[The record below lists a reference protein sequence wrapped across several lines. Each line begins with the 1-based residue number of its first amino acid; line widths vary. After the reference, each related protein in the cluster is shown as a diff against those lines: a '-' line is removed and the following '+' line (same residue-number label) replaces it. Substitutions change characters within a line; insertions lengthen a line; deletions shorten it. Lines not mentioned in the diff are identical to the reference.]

1 MQSLWKK
8 GDKRKKMKH
17 YYTNRSVCDPIVDE
31 LNTLEQAIVDICDV
45 DTVRAIHARK
55 DVLVKK

>member
-1 MQSLWKK
+1 
-8 GDKRKKMKH
+8 MKH

-31 LNTLEQAIVDICDV
+31 LNALEQAIVEICDA

-55 DVLVKK
+55 EVLVEK

>member
-1 MQSLWKK
+1 MK
-8 GDKRKKMKH
+8 KH

-31 LNTLEQAIVDICDV
+31 LNALEQAIVEICDV

-55 DVLVKK
+55 EVLVKK